1 MVPRRLM
8 VAALVAVASV
18 ASACGG
24 ERDALAP
31 PSASPPAESSPDRGV
46 RAAAVPARSPAAR
59 RAPAA
64 AAKPAVAAAVRRP
77 AARARRGAAP
87 PPCGPARLLRSTARA
102 FAAVARGPTT
112 AYTWPGTGRP
122 VERFGALNANGV
134 PTVFG
139 VLASRRC
146 GATWYRVQLP
156 IRPNGSVG
164 WIRADDVD
172 VVGVRTSIEVDL
184 SRRTLTLAEEGKPI
198 LTAPVAIGAPPTPT
212 PPGSYY
218 VNQRLVA
225 PDPSG
230 PYGPAAVGI
239 SGFSPTL
246 TGWTQGGPLAIH
258 GTNRPDLIG
267 QAISHGCVRVRN
279 DVLRQ
284 IYARAEPGTPVVIAA

>member
-1 MVPRRLM
+1 MGSRARL
-8 VAALVAVASV
+8 VAVLVAVAGL
-18 ASACGG
+18 AAACGG
-24 ERDALAP
+24 VREAVTATP
-31 PSASPPAESSPDRGV
+31 PAVSPPAESAANRGIRTTLV
-46 RAAAVPARSPAAR
+46 RRAASVRPPAGRGACE
-59 RAPAA
+59 
-64 AAKPAVAAAVRRP
+64 AVRP
-77 AARARRGAAP
+77 
-87 PPCGPARLLRSTARA
+87 LRSTVRA
-102 FAAVARGPTT
+102 FAGVVRRPTT
-112 AYTWPGTGRP
+112 AYARPGSGRAIG
-122 VERFGALNANGV
+122 RFGLLNANGV

-146 GATWYRVQLP
+146 GAAATWYRVQLP
-156 IRPNGSVG
+156 IRPNGAVG
-164 WIRADDVD
+164 WVRAADVD
-172 VVGVRTSIEVDL
+172 LVAVRTSIVVDL
-184 SRRTLTLAEEGKPI
+184 SQRTLTLSEAGRRV

-267 QAISHGCVRVRN
+267 QAVSHGCVRVRN
-279 DVLRQ
+279 DVLRRL
-284 IYARAEPGTPVVIAA
+284 YARAEPGTPVVISV